1 MTPGQKS
8 GTDISAEGPTA
19 MNARSGLVVAA
30 LIILLAEAGLGGA
43 WPRKA
48 RSAYLQVG
56 FSTIG
61 YEKVYDASSAKVPA
75 PGTVRDNV
83 LQLSAEYGLT
93 DRLTVGVAV
102 PFGFLSAR
110 DYVNPFLRTGTAP
123 MVPSPP
129 AEVSASGI
137 GDLVATAQMELLR
150 QGGSVLSAGLL
161 FGFPTGDT
169 TNTDGL
175 WLGDGEFNVAPRILY
190 GLSLYPLPMYLSA
203 DLGYNIRGQGY
214 SDEIFGAL
222 EAGYGLF
229 ESRLYA
235 IVQLSVQK
243 STNTEPSRDIPA
255 ARLGFYNNNREF
267 VAITPKILYKFES
280 GLGVVLSYATATSGR
295 NVAGGAVLAGSVF
308 YEL

>member
-1 MTPGQKS
+1 
-8 GTDISAEGPTA
+8 

-30 LIILLAEAGLGGA
+30 LIIVVAEAGLGGA

-48 RSAYLQVG
+48 RSGYLQLA

-61 YEKVYDASSAKVPA
+61 YEKVYDASAAKVPA

-93 DRLTVGVAV
+93 DRLTVGLAV
-102 PFGFLSAR
+102 PFGFLSAK
-110 DYVNPFLRTGTAP
+110 DYVNPLLRTGTVP
-123 MVPSPP
+123 VVPSPP
-129 AEVSASGI
+129 ADISASGI
-137 GDLVATAQMELLR
+137 GDLVVTAQLALLK

-169 TNTDGL
+169 TNTEGL
-175 WLGDGEFNVAPRILY
+175 WLGDGEFNVAPRVLY
-190 GLSLYPLPMYLSA
+190 GLSLYPLPMYISA

-214 SDEIFGAL
+214 SDEIFGSL
-222 EAGYGLF
+222 ETGYGFL

-255 ARLGFYNNNREF
+255 ARLGLYNNNREF
-267 VAITPKILYKFES
+267 VAITPKLLYKFGS
-280 GLGVVLSYATATSGR
+280 GLGVVVSYATATSGR